1 MFPFVYM
8 LHILTR
14 IYCDIKNFVPVLT
27 VLRLLFITNNLL
39 YDLLICSLFKYLCSV
54 PCYAS
59 LRITPLSKLFSSF
72 FTKSSY
78 FSNALE
84 GY

>member
-1 MFPFVYM
+1 M
-8 LHILTR
+8 LYILTR

-27 VLRLLFITNNLL
+27 VLRLLFIANNIL
-39 YDLLICSLFKYLCSV
+39 YDLLIALSLSISCSV

-72 FTKSSY
+72 LLNPRIFQT
-78 FSNALE
+78 L
-84 GY
+84 

>member
-8 LHILTR
+8 LYSYILTR

-39 YDLLICSLFKYLCSV
+39 YDLLI
-54 PCYAS
+54 
-59 LRITPLSKLFSSF
+59 
-72 FTKSSY
+72 
-78 FSNALE
+78 
-84 GY
+84 